1 VQIHNFDGGADH
13 EDVAGD
19 DGDLRP
25 ADRPALAMSG
35 SDMSCADFTAMDS
48 SGRMA
53 AVHEM
58 ETGMMSGD
66 KMTAGGNSGAM
77 ASDKMTSGNMSS
89 DKMASDKMGS
99 DHTGVT
105 AESVAKACA
114 DQPDMMVM
122 DAIEKAKMAK

>member
-1 VQIHNFDGGADH
+1 MKTLLATVVMSGLLIG
-13 EDVAGD
+13 
-19 DGDLRP
+19 
-25 ADRPALAMSG
+25 PALAG

-53 AVHEM
+53 AVHEV

-66 KMTAGGNSGAM
+66 KMTAGDNSGAM
-77 ASDKMTSGNMSS
+77 ASDKMAS

-99 DHTGVT
+99 DHMDVT

-114 DQPDMMVM
+114 DQPDMMVK
-122 DAIEKAKMAK
+122 DAIDKAKMAK

>member
-1 VQIHNFDGGADH
+1 MKMLLATTVLSGLLIG
-13 EDVAGD
+13 
-19 DGDLRP
+19 
-25 ADRPALAMSG
+25 PALAM

-66 KMTAGGNSGAM
+66 KMASDKM
-77 ASDKMTSGNMSS
+77 ASDKMASDKMASDKMASDKMVSNKMSS
-89 DKMASDKMGS
+89 DKMASD
-99 DHTGVT
+99 HTGVS

-114 DQPDMMVM
+114 DQPDMMVK

>member
-1 VQIHNFDGGADH
+1 MKTLLATVVMSGLLIG
-13 EDVAGD
+13 
-19 DGDLRP
+19 
-25 ADRPALAMSG
+25 PALAG

-53 AVHEM
+53 AVHEV

-66 KMTAGGNSGAM
+66 KMTAGDNSGAM
-77 ASDKMTSGNMSS
+77 ASDKMASDKMAS

-99 DHTGVT
+99 DHMGAT

-114 DQPDMMVM
+114 EQPDMMVK
-122 DAIEKAKMAK
+122 DAIDKAKMAK